1 VGGGAEAGE
10 GGEVTAAELRSA
22 DSRGGVQGNALISLL
37 EGEDG
42 FVVGAPMLNESV
54 LVTDN
59 WKALT
64 SLVPEGWRQMAWQS
78 GVVER
83 R

>member
-1 VGGGAEAGE
+1 MGGGAEAGE

-22 DSRGGVQGNALISLL
+22 DSRGRRPK
-37 EGEDG
+37 EDC

>member
-1 VGGGAEAGE
+1 MGGGAEAGE

-37 EGEDG
+37 KEDG

-64 SLVPEGWRQMAWQS
+64 SLLPEG
-78 GVVER
+78 
-83 R
+83 